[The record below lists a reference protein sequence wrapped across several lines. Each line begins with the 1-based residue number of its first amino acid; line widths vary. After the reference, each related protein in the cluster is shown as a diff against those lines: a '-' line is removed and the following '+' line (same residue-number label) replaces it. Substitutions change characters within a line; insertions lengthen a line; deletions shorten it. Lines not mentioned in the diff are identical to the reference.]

1 MKRILLYE
9 FKRNLLPLVIF
20 SVISVALCVIFPMS
34 VMLSDS
40 QGNPI
45 NSCLGMFVPVLCV
58 LCSVTPVMQCS
69 YRMRR
74 RSVDLWYSVPV
85 SRKQLLFVRTLIGLA
100 LALIPYTLGYW
111 LGAMV
116 VALRASVRFIW
127 YLPCFAVTLLLGVG
141 LYGVNAFLFT
151 RANSIGDGLFFVAAW
166 ACILPAVLAAMA
178 SLGWDFVYR
187 PFVGGVSLQRLS
199 DTVFTYSGMAW
210 GVTPFEYF
218 ICADAIDYE
227 TCVRACVAS
236 VLAVSEA
243 VAAYVLLFVR
253 ADRDQA
259 EDAEQISSSWWG
271 YRILIPV
278 YVVCLMCFIPPDFR
292 WDNIFLMAI
301 VLVGAFIG
309 FFAYRRSF
317 RLQRSDFI
325 SIGVTYAVGILL
337 MLIGG

>member
-1 MKRILLYE
+1 MK
-9 FKRNLLPLVIF
+9 LLPQNKLKSERIRKGAATNLAGIF
-20 SVISVALCVIFPMS
+20 SCGIFSWDSVFDSANDLCVA
-34 VMLSDS
+34 
-40 QGNPI
+40 
-45 NSCLGMFVPVLCV
+45 
-58 LCSVTPVMQCS
+58 
-69 YRMRR
+69 
-74 RSVDLWYSVPV
+74 
-85 SRKQLLFVRTLIGLA
+85 A
-100 LALIPYTLGYW
+100 LAFS
-111 LGAMV
+111 A
-116 VALRASVRFIW
+116 AHA
-127 YLPCFAVTLLLGVG
+127 FAAAH
-141 LYGVNAFLFT
+141 AFT
-151 RANSIGDGLFFVAAW
+151 ATHAHAA
-166 ACILPAVLAAMA
+166 
-178 SLGWDFVYR
+178 
-187 PFVGGVSLQRLS
+187 
-199 DTVFTYSGMAW
+199 
-210 GVTPFEYF
+210 
-218 ICADAIDYE
+218 
-227 TCVRACVAS
+227 VRACVAS

-325 SIGVTYAVGILL
+325 FIGVTYAVGILL

>member
-1 MKRILLYE
+1 MKLLLKNRLKSERIR
-9 FKRNLLPLVIF
+9 KGAATNLAGIISCGIF
-20 SVISVALCVIFPMS
+20 SWDSVFHKVNDLC
-34 VMLSDS
+34 
-40 QGNPI
+40 
-45 NSCLGMFVPVLCV
+45 
-58 LCSVTPVMQCS
+58 
-69 YRMRR
+69 
-74 RSVDLWYSVPV
+74 
-85 SRKQLLFVRTLIGLA
+85 A
-100 LALIPYTLGYW
+100 A
-111 LGAMV
+111 AH
-116 VALRASVRFIW
+116 A
-127 YLPCFAVTLLLGVG
+127 
-141 LYGVNAFLFT
+141 
-151 RANSIGDGLFFVAAW
+151 FVAALVFAIARVYVRSRAFVRRRVW
-166 ACILPAVLAAMA
+166 ICRRACLCRRAFVCGRALFATAHAFAVAHAFAAA
-178 SLGWDFVYR
+178 H
-187 PFVGGVSLQRLS
+187 
-199 DTVFTYSGMAW
+199 AW

>member
-1 MKRILLYE
+1 MKLLLKNRSKSE
-9 FKRNLLPLVIF
+9 RTRKGNAANPAGIF
-20 SVISVALCVIFPMS
+20 SCGIFSWDSVFDRVNDLCAVAMRSP
-34 VMLSDS
+34 
-40 QGNPI
+40 P
-45 NSCLGMFVPVLCV
+45 CL
-58 LCSVTPVMQCS
+58 
-69 YRMRR
+69 
-74 RSVDLWYSVPV
+74 
-85 SRKQLLFVRTLIGLA
+85 RTLSRLD
-100 LALIPYTLGYW
+100 LPPYW

-116 VALRASVRFIW
+116 VALRVSVSFIW

-151 RANSIGDGLFFVAAW
+151 RANTIGDGLFFVAAW

-199 DTVFTYSGMAW
+199 DAVFTYSGMAW